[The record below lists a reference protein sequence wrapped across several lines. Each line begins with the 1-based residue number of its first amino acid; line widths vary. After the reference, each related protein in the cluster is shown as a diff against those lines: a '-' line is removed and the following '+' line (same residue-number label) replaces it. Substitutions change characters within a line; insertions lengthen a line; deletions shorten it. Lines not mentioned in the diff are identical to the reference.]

1 MVTGAAGAVGSAVG
15 QIAKLRGC
23 RVVGEYYVL
32 AETVFIRG
40 VCCSCV
46 KLSMNISSCPQV
58 L

>member
-32 AETVFIRG
+32 AETSTCIHQRN
-40 VCCSCV
+40 
-46 KLSMNISSCPQV
+46 M
-58 L
+58 